1 MNRLFRITLN
11 ARRMWPSS
19 KAGALLVFLLLALG
33 TAGSLHAQFTKI
45 GNQFISAYVVTE
57 PAYGRFY
64 MTSGPALN
72 DVRFLYGGSI
82 DFVTSN
88 IVFRIESGGNFYY
101 YCNTPN
107 QFGFRPA
114 IGGAGTNYVPFKA
127 FDSLYLST
135 DTMAMGYKGMNGF
148 DVTVRLIP
156 EKVTSQYA
164 RGADMLIE
172 FSVKASPFSPP
183 GKVGIFMMLDGYNG
197 QADGTG
203 GSGDRSSVLT
213 NRGYFPQGNVGK
225 RYELPFDTIPDWY
238 HVGNFT
244 MDRDRFGNLNTTLPL
259 HRLTGTSHNGT
270 PLTTPQMFA
279 VGDWRSH
286 MRDYS
291 WDALSTDVG
300 TVALNDCATAM
311 RWTDL
316 TGGMTVRTA
325 FGTNNREGND
335 MFHCRDSGLFVDI
348 QTERV
353 VEQKVKNG
361 VYTPTS
367 FDVNVWVTNLDLSL
381 PKDVQLVIDTPILSD
396 KGPNRLLLDPST
408 PASQSYTIKQAGQ
421 RKYRWRL
428 NFNPAYSD
436 DSAVVQLGF
445 RYKVPNKAG
454 PRLFK
459 DLCSPKITIKRYA
472 DPVPPPVD
480 TVAPA
485 IIRGAPY
492 RSATMNFPFATQDQH
507 NGYIYDTGI
516 DRIVVEA
523 NDNNNFAF
531 PITPP
536 NFKRCDTTIR
546 VNMLASVIDT
556 SRAARIVFAVYDCR
570 NNVRRDSA
578 LFNPRPDIFAP
589 EVVRIDSSG
598 SYGPLC
604 NHRQYD
610 VHLIDSA
617 NQRPDAG
624 DNGFGMI
631 TVIGTPLNFKPIEV
645 NFDRGGVAI
654 GDFDKLASFRLEVID
669 TLYDASA
676 IVRVADYAG
685 NSDTLTFNY
694 CTLPDIER
702 PRTNVVPTS
711 VGPTKSWDLFASDT
725 LPWDRGLESVVVL
738 DNPGNNVLVNLP
750 SVLLGQR
757 TADWSASVIDDRIDA
772 SVVFEVRDLQY
783 LTTPAG
789 HADTV
794 TLRYS
799 RIADTLAPNIIYTP
813 VNGSSGATADVE
825 VNDIHYFGPVLYK
838 FDLGLAT
845 VRVVSI
851 SPNMRLVTPI
861 TFSAGDSVTTF
872 RIQVIDTLSFGIKDS
887 ICLEAI
893 DLAGNRS
900 ELCYYYPINPDSRS
914 PIFIGTIDRAA
925 GGITATV
932 SDNRLYDRGLGSI
945 SLEDGVNLDAGFT
958 TVTYNGTRTTPFSIS
973 ITDQLKTTSGV
984 LVIRDLVG
992 LLDSSAESQALH
1004 SVRVPFLLP
1013 VVSIKLKL
1021 PELVEP
1027 TEAIRGAIIVADTIS
1042 VGGGVEHFTF
1052 EVNYTGAGVY
1062 SSAVQKEAVM
1072 TATPSG
1078 NNLLVDCRLDTT
1090 RTYQP
1095 GDTLGYLI
1103 WNSQGARTV
1112 GQFTAKV
1119 DKASLVVNDG
1129 MSRTITIPPRI
1140 GDTAVSVL
1148 IIPAPLPKITADST
1162 TYVNGECERFLTTH
1176 RGAAGKLTGLAILGV
1191 RPNPVGANG
1200 SSTIEVDLRD
1210 LPQQG
1215 GRIEFVTMTG
1225 DVVSAMLLDGV
1236 ASRVS
1241 RFAVPVPAT
1250 LPSGLYMMRVIAGDE
1265 GVWTKV
1271 VVVR

>member
-1 MNRLFRITLN
+1 M
-11 ARRMWPSS
+11 
-19 KAGALLVFLLLALG
+19 AGRLLVLLLLAG
-33 TAGSLHAQFTKI
+33 ATAGSLQAQYTKI

-64 MTSGPALN
+64 LTSGPGLN
-72 DVRFLYGGSI
+72 DVKFLFGASI

-88 IVFRIESGGNFYY
+88 IVFRIESAGNTYY
-101 YCNTPN
+101 YCNTPS
-107 QFGFRPA
+107 QFNFRPA
-114 IGGAGTNYVPFKA
+114 VGGAGTNYVPFKA
-127 FDSLYLST
+127 FDSLYLSA

-172 FSVKASPFSPP
+172 FSVKASPFAPA
-183 GKVGIFMMLDGYNG
+183 GNLGIFMMLDDFNSE
-197 QADGTG
+197 ATG
-203 GSGDRSSVLT
+203 SSGDDRSSILT

-225 RYELPFDTIPDWY
+225 RFQLPFDTIPDWY

-244 MDRDRFGNLNTTLPL
+244 MDRNMSGKLNTTLPI
-259 HRLTGTSHNGT
+259 HRLTGRSHNGS
-270 PLTTPQMFA
+270 PLTTPEMFA
-279 VGDWRSH
+279 VGDWRTH

-291 WDALSTDVG
+291 WDVISSDVG
-300 TVALNDCATAM
+300 TVRTNDCATAM
-311 RWTDL
+311 RWTNL

-325 FGTNNREGND
+325 FGSNDRDGNN

-361 VYTPTS
+361 VYSPTS
-367 FDVNVWVTNLDLSL
+367 FDVTAWVTNLDLSL
-381 PKDVQLVIDTPILSD
+381 PKDVQLVLDTPILSD
-396 KGPNRLLLDPST
+396 KGKDRLLLDPST
-408 PASQSYTIKQAGQ
+408 PASQSYTITQAGQ
-421 RKYRWRL
+421 RMYRWRL
-428 NFNPAYSD
+428 NFNPAYTD

-445 RYKVPNKAG
+445 RYKVPNKPG

-485 IIRGAPY
+485 IYRAAPF
-492 RSATMNFPFATQDQH
+492 RNATMNFPFATQDQH
-507 NGYIYDTGI
+507 NGYIYDSGL

-531 PITPP
+531 PISPP
-536 NFKRCDTTIR
+536 NFKRCDTTTR
-546 VNMLASVIDT
+546 VDLMASVIDT
-556 SRAARIVFAVYDCR
+556 SRPARIVFAIYDCR

-578 LFNPRPDIFAP
+578 LFSPRPDIFAP
-589 EVVRIDSSG
+589 QIVRIDSSG

-604 NHRQYD
+604 NHRVYD
-610 VHLIDSA
+610 VHVIDSA
-617 NQRPDAG
+617 NQRPNAG

-645 NFDRGGVAI
+645 NFDRGGVAV
-654 GDFDKLASFRLEVID
+654 GDFDKFASFRLEVID

-685 NSDTLTFNY
+685 NADTITFNY

-757 TADWSASVIDDRIDA
+757 ATSWNASVVDDRIDA

-799 RIADTLAPNIIYTP
+799 RIADTLAPNIIYMP

-825 VNDIHYFGPVLYK
+825 VNDIHYFGPLRYK

-845 VRVVSI
+845 VRVVAI
-851 SPNMRLVTPI
+851 SPNMRLATPI
-861 TFSAGDSVTTF
+861 TFSAGDSMTTF

-900 ELCYYYPINPDSRS
+900 ALCYYYPINPDSRS
-914 PIFIGTIDRAA
+914 PIFIGSVDRAA
-925 GGITATV
+925 GGVIATV

-945 SLEDGVNLDAGFT
+945 ALEDGVNLDPSFT
-958 TVTYNGTRTTPFSIS
+958 TVTYNGVRTTPFSIS

-984 LVIRDLVG
+984 IVVRDLVG
-992 LLDSSAESQALH
+992 LRDSSAESQALH

-1013 VVSIKLKL
+1013 VVSIRMEM
-1021 PELVEP
+1021 PDLVEP
-1027 TEAIRGAIIVADTIS
+1027 TEPITGAIIVVDTIP
-1042 VGGGVEHFTF
+1042 VGGGVDHIAFSID
-1052 EVNYTGAGVY
+1052 YTGAGVY
-1062 SSAVQKEAVM
+1062 STVTQKGASIS
-1072 TATPSG
+1072 ATPSG
-1078 NNLLVDCRLDTT
+1078 NNLQVVCRFDTT
-1090 RTYQP
+1090 RTYRP
-1095 GDTLGYLI
+1095 GDTLGVVV
-1103 WNSQGARTV
+1103 WNAKGARTV
-1112 GQFTAKV
+1112 GQFTAKL
-1119 DKASLVVNDG
+1119 DKASLMVNDG
-1129 MSRTITIPPRI
+1129 IGRTITIPPRI
-1140 GDTAVSVL
+1140 GDTAVSL
-1148 IIPAPLPKITADST
+1148 LTLPAPLPKLTADST
-1162 TYVNGECERFLTTH
+1162 TYVNGECERFLTTN
-1176 RGAAGKLTGLAILGV
+1176 RGTSGKLTGLAILGV
-1191 RPNPVGANG
+1191 RPNPVGSNG
-1200 SSTIEVDLRD
+1200 SSTVEVDLRD
-1210 LPQQG
+1210 LPQAG
-1215 GRIEFVTMTG
+1215 GRIEFVSMTG
-1225 DVVSAMLLDGV
+1225 DVVTAALLDGV
-1236 ASRVS
+1236 ATRVS
-1241 RFAVPVPAT
+1241 RFAVPIPST
-1250 LPSGLYMMRVIAGDE
+1250 LPSGVYMMRVIAGSE
-1265 GVWTKV
+1265 EVWTKV